1 MTSSASTRVA
11 KKSTTPIW
19 VLSFYGHNFILP
31 LSLIINLPSIEAYFL
46 SNQELNISCQKKQW
60 KKSLTCLES
69 TEKKY
74 WSIKWFFKQKIS
86 IPKFPKIKVTRIHH
100 RAWDLKWMLLK
111 MGGVLGFM
119 YSNEFNFMSLKSSE
133 FFIYLFC
140 GEGARMEG
148 EILLPRPPDTLRR
161 MKPSSQK

>member
-60 KKSLTCLES
+60 KESLTRLES
-69 TEKKY
+69 TEKKKY

-86 IPKFPKIKVTRIHH
+86 IPIFPKINVIRIHL
-100 RAWDLKWMLLK
+100 RAWVLKWMQLK
-111 MGGVLGFM
+111 MEMSF
-119 YSNEFNFMSLKSSE
+119 FNAFKWISFYVFEVIKI
-133 FFIYLFC
+133 FFIYLFL
-140 GEGARMEG
+140 GKG
-148 EILLPRPPDTLRR
+148 
-161 MKPSSQK
+161 